1 MHISSLCLQ
10 FQGKVAIVT
19 GASSGIG
26 LAAAHQ
32 LAKEGAKVVMVA
44 RTQSKLDA
52 AVKDIKVTLPHI
64 NLKFGCECGEHAD
77 RQYKLSAIVILLIA
91 VSRQKA
97 AKLMPLLQM
106 LAKTLTTDAS

>member
-1 MHISSLCLQ
+1 MSLCRSQ

-52 AVKDIKVTLPHI
+52 AVKDIKVSI
-64 NLKFGCECGEHAD
+64 NLLMTEKIHSGS
-77 RQYKLSAIVILLIA
+77 K
-91 VSRQKA
+91 
-97 AKLMPLLQM
+97 AKLH
-106 LAKTLTTDAS
+106 

>member
-1 MHISSLCLQ
+1 MQRASLCLQ

-52 AVKDIKVTLPHI
+52 AVKDIKVMVYL
-64 NLKFGCECGEHAD
+64 LRVMRAD
-77 RQYKLSAIVILLIA
+77 AVLTDGLTIILTLLIA
-91 VSRQKA
+91 VSRLKA
-97 AKLMPLLQM
+97 AKLMALPQT
-106 LAKTLTTDAS
+106 LAKTLTTNAS